1 MRNMLKYDDCG
12 LRNIWLANGYRYEEV
27 DGHGRCLEIDDIEGL
42 HRSIAHH
49 LVHYRKRLSGAEIR
63 FLRVEMG
70 MSQKRLAD
78 SLGVDEQTISLW
90 ERSKR
95 RPTVAGERMLRLL
108 YLEHVNG
115 KTKVA
120 DMIAQWND
128 SDRLEDEA
136 REVFEDTAKGWRM
149 AA

>member
-1 MRNMLKYDDCG
+1 MLKYDDCG
-12 LRNIWLANGYRYEEV
+12 LRNIWLANGYRYEKIE
-27 DGHGRCLEIDDIEGL
+27 GHGRCLAIDNIDGL
-42 HRSIAHH
+42 HRTIASH

-63 FLRVEMG
+63 FLRIEMG

-78 SLGVDEQTISLW
+78 CLGVDEQTVSLW

-108 YLEHVNG
+108 YLEHANG

-120 DMIAQWND
+120 EMIEQWND
-128 SDRLEDEA
+128 SDRQEDEA
-136 REVFEDTAKGWRM
+136 RQVFEETSKGWRM

>member
-1 MRNMLKYDDCG
+1 MLKYDDSG
-12 LRNIWLANGYRYEEV
+12 LRGIWLANGYRFEEI
-27 DGHGRCLEIDDIEGL
+27 DGHGKCLEIDNINGL
-42 HRSIAHH
+42 HRAIAHH
-49 LVHYRKRLSGAEIR
+49 LVAYRKRLSGAEIR

-78 SLGVDEQTISLW
+78 CLGVDEQTISLW

-95 RPTVAGERMLRLL
+95 HPAVAAERMLRLL
-108 YLEHVNG
+108 YLEHADG

-120 DMIAQWND
+120 AMIAQWND
-128 SDRLEDEA
+128 MDRLEVEGKQ
-136 REVFEDTAKGWRM
+136 VFQETAEGWRM

>member
-1 MRNMLKYDDCG
+1 MLKYDDCG
-12 LRNIWLANGYRYEEV
+12 LRNIWLANGYRYEKIA
-27 DGHGRCLEIDDIEGL
+27 GHGRCLEIAHVDKL
-42 HRSIAHH
+42 HRSIGNY

-63 FLRVEMG
+63 FLRIEMG

-78 SLGVDEQTISLW
+78 SLSVDEQTVSLW

-95 RPTVAGERMLRLL
+95 RPAGSCERILRLL

-115 KTKVA
+115 KTKIA
-120 DMIAQWND
+120 EMISQWND
-128 SDRLEDEA
+128 SDRLQDES
-136 REVFEDTAKGWRM
+136 REVFEETAKGWRM